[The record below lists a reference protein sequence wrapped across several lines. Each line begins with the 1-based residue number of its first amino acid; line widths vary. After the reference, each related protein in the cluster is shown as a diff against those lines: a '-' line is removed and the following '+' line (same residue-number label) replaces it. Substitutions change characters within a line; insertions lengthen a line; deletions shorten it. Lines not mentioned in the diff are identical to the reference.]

1 MQKLILGLGLSLLGV
16 SPMAIGQTETNIQGL
31 YSVNAILAA
40 EVYLDT
46 DPDKAMGAVRDVL
59 LDDDR
64 EVASLV
70 IRTGGAMG
78 LGGRDIVINHDHFR
92 LEAMTAE
99 DQWAVYRIIVDAS
112 AEELDELPEYDQA
125 WWEQARKNA
134 AEAWTTTQEG
144 AESAWQRTR
153 DAVSGD

>member
-1 MQKLILGLGLSLLGV
+1 MRKFIFALGLSLVAG
-16 SPMAIGQTETNIQGL
+16 SPLVVCQALADIQGL
-31 YSVNAILAA
+31 YSTNAILAA

-46 DPDKAMGAVRDVL
+46 DPDESMGTVRDVL
-59 LDDDR
+59 LDDDQQ
-64 EVASLV
+64 VAGLV

-78 LGGRDIVINHDHFR
+78 LGGRDIVIDNTHFR
-92 LEAMTAE
+92 LDAMTAE

-112 AEELDELPEYDQA
+112 ADELDELPEYDQA

-134 AEAWTTTQEG
+134 ADAWRATREG

>member
-1 MQKLILGLGLSLLGV
+1 MHKIIFAVGLSLVTV
-16 SPMAIGQTETNIQGL
+16 SPLLIKHAEADIQGL
-31 YSVNAILAA
+31 YSANAILAA

-46 DPDKAMGAVRDVL
+46 DPDKAMGTVRDVL
-59 LDDDR
+59 LDDDQQ
-64 EVASLV
+64 VASLV
-70 IRTGGAMG
+70 IRSGGAMG
-78 LGGRDIVINHDHFR
+78 LGGREIVINNEHFR

-112 AEELDELPEYDQA
+112 ADELDALPDYDQA

-134 AEAWTTTQEG
+134 ADAWTTTREG